1 VSNAHL
7 VILGGFMKSFE
18 STGLGEFPVL
28 GEDDLIAVTRAVADI
43 LLAALEIGAPLVGA
57 LLLAEVT
64 LALGARFA
72 PQANIFLVSL
82 PFKAFIVFALMGNVL
97 IYLPLYAERISE
109 RAVELVG
116 AIG

>member
-1 VSNAHL
+1 MRHTCFKFDQRPSADSRRIGVTLVEMA
-7 VILGGFMKSFE
+7 VILPILM
-18 STGLGEFPVL
+18 TLILG
-28 GEDDLIAVTRAVADI
+28 
-43 LLAALEIGAPLVGA
+43 ALEIGAPLVGA

-72 PQANIFLVSL
+72 PQANIFMVSL
-82 PFKAFIVFALMGNVL
+82 PFKAFVVFALMGNVL